1 MSMKKLFALLLAVVM
16 VLGLVA
22 CAPSGDSNQPG
33 NVDATG
39 DAADATG
46 GAQAGD
52 EVTEPQYGGH
62 LNVHVA
68 SGISTLEP
76 VTHGAVWNYMYCA
89 AVWENPLTRDAENNI
104 APGVC
109 DYEVNEDM
117 TVVKLWPREG
127 LKFHN
132 GDLVDAED
140 VMASVQ
146 RALNIGNGVPA
157 YMGPVVK
164 SMSVTDNVLTI
175 EFTEYSELAWSR
187 LAAYQTW
194 MAVMPKE
201 ICEQYPNSDIK
212 TLEHYIGTGPYK
224 MKDFVA
230 NDFVTIERF
239 DDYVPVEDTGRTGYA
254 GVKHAYLDSITY
266 YTNTDYSSSTMAV
279 MTGQYDISDVIE
291 SEYEEM
297 ALQAGVVRQKYND
310 SNTGIAFWFNNAG
323 GPNICA
329 KYPALRK
336 AIMAAIDMPEWAAV
350 VSDEA
355 LEFGGPPVMDEK
367 YDTGILD
374 ETDWYGETDLV
385 AVEKYLDEA
394 RAAGYNDEPVQIVL
408 AAESE
413 AWTLIMGYLDNAGI
427 NYQTNFMDSM
437 AYSEYIIDPMNNW
450 DMGYKYLTGAWTP
463 STIIDD
469 IISYYWTNE
478 DRDRL
483 RAELTEMVVDSDEY
497 MAKWKELHQL
507 MVDECTHIWFG
518 FLDWYWNHN
527 QDLVPNYEGVHAYF
541 FNSYW
546 KHPEEHQGF

>member
-1 MSMKKLFALLLAVVM
+1 MKKLFTLLLAVIM

-22 CAPSGDSNQPG
+22 CAPASDSTQPG
-33 NVDATG
+33 NDDATG
-39 DAADATG
+39 SADATG
-46 GAQAGD
+46 GAQTGED
-52 EVTEPQYGGH
+52 DVTEPQYGGH

-68 SGISTLEP
+68 ASISAVEP

-127 LKFHN
+127 LLFHD
-132 GDLVDAED
+132 GTPVEAED

-157 YMGPVVK
+157 YMGPVMKDMYVE
-164 SMSVTDNVLTI
+164 DGVLTI
-175 EFTEYSELAWSR
+175 EFTKYSELAWSR

-201 ICEQYPNSDIK
+201 ICEKYPKADIK
-212 TLEHYIGTGPYK
+212 TLEDLIGTGPYK
-224 MKDFVA
+224 IQDFVL
-230 NDFVTIERF
+230 NDFITIERF

-254 GVKHAYLDSITY
+254 GVKHAYLDTITY
-266 YTNTDYSSSTMAV
+266 WTNNDYSSSTMAI
-279 MTGQYDISDVIE
+279 MTHQYDISDVIE
-291 SEYEEM
+291 SEYQEM
-297 ALQAGVVRQKYND
+297 AAQAGITRINYGI
-310 SNTGIAFWFNNAG
+310 SNTGIDFWFNNGG

-336 AIMAAIDMPEWAAV
+336 AIMAAIDMPEWVEV
-350 VSDEA
+350 VSDGG
-355 LEFGGPPVMDEK
+355 LVFGGPPVMDDK
-367 YDTGILD
+367 YDFGILE
-374 ETDWYGETDLV
+374 ETDWYGETNLV
-385 AVEKYLDEA
+385 AVEKYLEEA

-413 AWTLIMGYLDNAGI
+413 AWTLMMGYLDNAGI

-437 AYSEYIIDPMNNW
+437 AYSEYVLDPMNNW

-469 IISYYWTNE
+469 IISYYWVDE
-478 DRDRL
+478 KRDTL
-483 RAELTEMVVDSDEY
+483 RAELAELEVDSEEY
-497 MAKWKELHQL
+497 MAKWKELHQY
-507 MVDECTHIWFG
+507 MVDECSHVWMG
-518 FLDWYWNHN
+518 FLDWYWNH
-527 QDLVPNYEGVHAYF
+527 DVDFVPNYEGVHSYF

-546 KHPEEHQGF
+546 KHPEEHQG